1 MVLGRFE
8 VELAEQMGGYEGL
21 LARQINAFTLSL
33 KGGCHLR
40 YKSCKLVGTK
50 SIDTVSD
57 DEQKSPD
64 FDLGKAAEGEQPG
77 APLLGRTTKMRKH
90 SHSNFALHMPVKSP
104 SNQPRK
110 EGRKNY
116 ITPAA

>member
-1 MVLGRFE
+1 MSSE
-8 VELAEQMGGYEGL
+8 IQ
-21 LARQINAFTLSL
+21 
-33 KGGCHLR
+33 KP
-40 YKSCKLVGTK
+40 CKLVGTK

-64 FDLGKAAEGEQPG
+64 FDLGKAAEGEQLG

-104 SNQPRK
+104 SNQPKLR
-110 EGRKNY
+110 ELGCNRHNHV
-116 ITPAA
+116 IRSVTRLRNWICALVAAFLCDLIDFES

>member
-40 YKSCKLVGTK
+40 FRSRASLQYKINTV
-50 SIDTVSD
+50 DTISD

-64 FDLGKAAEGEQPG
+64 FDLINAAEGEQP
-77 APLLGRTTKMRKH
+77 P
-90 SHSNFALHMPVKSP
+90 
-104 SNQPRK
+104 
-110 EGRKNY
+110 Y
-116 ITPAA
+116 